1 MLDALYQMTM
11 SPNAADSLSGV
22 SAPVAPPEGQA
33 GFGQVMDEAGS
44 STSVGSVPPKSEDE
58 PLEFA
63 PGWDAAKEG
72 DTDDY
77 GDPALTAA
85 AGESSEPAEAPV
97 AENAG
102 SAGTETVE
110 SEAVGAELAA
120 EEVAAD
126 PAKATAAALLEEL
139 RMQGASTRE
148 AATSVG
154 ADAAVAEAVAEAVAD
169 GEAALE
175 VASTGRPV
183 VEGDASDATGE
194 KTPIGIQT
202 AASVES
208 PEPKADGDANSQ
220 SKDQPE
226 AQPASPMADRVTE
239 AQAVAVVAVAE
250 VAESTETPA
259 ETAGDE
265 TAGASRAVAATV
277 ATAVT
282 DGVDVAAGTMG
293 GVSSVAAVGGADSP
307 MAMTLTP
314 SASGAETASTADAA
328 ADLPEAN
335 VDQLASRTVR
345 WRNLGVLGRGGV
357 ARIRLDPPSLGSVE
371 VMLRTSGTTVH
382 VELTVETEAVRQL
395 LQSSA
400 DRLAQSLGAHGMRA
414 ERITVNVSTP
424 GDATADGDS
433 SGDDREPSDGRRETD
448 DEPDRDQRRG
458 GSFADD
464 MEPELNLT
472 A

>member
-1 MLDALYQMTM
+1 MLDALHQML
-11 SPNAADSLSGV
+11 SPNAAESLGGV

-63 PGWDAAKEG
+63 PGWDAAEEG

-85 AGESSEPAEAPV
+85 VGESSEPAEAPV

-194 KTPIGIQT
+194 KAQVSIQM

-220 SKDQPE
+220 SKDQPQ

-239 AQAVAVVAVAE
+239 AQAVAVAE

-259 ETAGDE
+259 EASGDE

-282 DGVDVAAGTMG
+282 DGVDIAAGTMG
-293 GVSSVAAVGGADSP
+293 GVSSVAAAGRADSP

-314 SASGAETASTADAA
+314 SASGVETASAADAA

-371 VMLRTSGTTVH
+371 VVLRTSGTTVH